1 VAPVERLRRWTIAAS
16 LASLPF
22 ILAHTVED
30 FGEGIAQ
37 RVGLSTG
44 VGAFL
49 LGGYL
54 AGQCLGL
61 VLVGRG
67 RPAGFRLTVWIGLI
81 WLAGALFEHG
91 PALVAGHF
99 RTGVRSVL
107 WIGGLLLTQGACVVL
122 AWAGGRGARP
132 RRG

>member
-1 VAPVERLRRWTIAAS
+1 MAPVERLRGWTIALS

-22 ILAHTVED
+22 ILAHAVED
-30 FGEGIAQ
+30 FDEGIAQ
-37 RVGLSTG
+37 RVGLSTS

-91 PALVAGHF
+91 RVLLAGHF
-99 RTGVRSVL
+99 RTGAASVL

-122 AWAGGRGARP
+122 AWAGARGARP

>member
-1 VAPVERLRRWTIAAS
+1 MAPVERLRGWTIALS

-22 ILAHTVED
+22 ILAHAVED
-30 FGEGIAQ
+30 FDEGIAQ
-37 RVGLSTG
+37 RVGLSTS

-91 PALVAGHF
+91 RVLLAGHF
-99 RTGVRSVL
+99 RTGAASVL

-122 AWAGGRGARP
+122 AWVGARGARP